1 MDIET
6 RTVDAHVYRLRKKIE
21 VDSERP
27 RYIHSVPGIGYR
39 FAVD

>member
-6 RTVDAHVYRLRKKIE
+6 RTVDAPVYRLLRKKIG

-27 RYIHSVPGIGYR
+27 RYVHSVPGIGYR
-39 FAVD
+39 FL